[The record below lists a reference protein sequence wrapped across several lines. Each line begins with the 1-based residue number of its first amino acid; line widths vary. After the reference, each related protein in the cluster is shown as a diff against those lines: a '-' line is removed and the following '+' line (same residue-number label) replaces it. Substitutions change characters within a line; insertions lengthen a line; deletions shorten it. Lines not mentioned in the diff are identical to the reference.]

1 MFFGYHCETTII
13 KNREQKQQ
21 KAETKKKQEEKKS
34 RPPDIIKLCLP
45 FVPYSEDD
53 MLNII

>member
-21 KAETKKKQEEKKS
+21 KAETKKKQEKKKS